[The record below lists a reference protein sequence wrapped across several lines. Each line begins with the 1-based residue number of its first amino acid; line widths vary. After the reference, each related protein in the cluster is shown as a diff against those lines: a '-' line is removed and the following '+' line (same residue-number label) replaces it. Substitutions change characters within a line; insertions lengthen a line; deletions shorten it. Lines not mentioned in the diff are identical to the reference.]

1 MLKKLKIEEKLFYK
15 KVKNILSIDEV
26 GRGCLAGPFWVGG
39 LCFNISY
46 FKKLKKIDIKDSK
59 KLNFSKREKIFK
71 LILKTKPKFKIIKYS
86 NKTIDKYGISY
97 CFNKAVLKLVKY
109 FNPDMVLID
118 GKKIKFIKN
127 KIKKVRFIIKGD
139 EKTISIGAISII
151 TKYLRDIY
159 MIKISKQ
166 INNYFLDKNKGYG
179 SKEHIKQLKIYGP
192 SKIHRLSFI
201 KNFYKF

>member
-1 MLKKLKIEEKLFYK
+1 
-15 KVKNILSIDEV
+15 
-26 GRGCLAGPFWVGG
+26 
-39 LCFNISY
+39 
-46 FKKLKKIDIKDSK
+46 
-59 KLNFSKREKIFK
+59 
-71 LILKTKPKFKIIKYS
+71 
-86 NKTIDKYGISY
+86 
-97 CFNKAVLKLVKY
+97 
-109 FNPDMVLID
+109 MVLID

-127 KIKKVRFIIKGD
+127 KIKKVKFIIKGD

-166 INNYFLDKNKGYG
+166 INNYFLDKNKGYC

-201 KNFYKF
+201 KNFYKP